1 MDLLIDPTFQ
11 GVNRLFVSSFED
23 EAKRTSYRSFYLP
36 TKEIKNYNVIID
48 AQNLFWSANQK

>member
-23 EAKRTSYRSFYLP
+23 EAKRTSYTWFYLP
-36 TKEIKNYNVIID
+36 TKEIKNYNVLID